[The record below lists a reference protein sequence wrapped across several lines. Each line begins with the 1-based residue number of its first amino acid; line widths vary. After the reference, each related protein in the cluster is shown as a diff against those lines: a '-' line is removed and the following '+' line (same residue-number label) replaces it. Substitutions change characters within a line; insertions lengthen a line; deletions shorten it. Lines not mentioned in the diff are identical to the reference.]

1 MTTASPSARE
11 VRGRWLRE
19 GYPRSILIG
28 SAFAIAW
35 SPCIGPILGAVLT
48 LAAASGTA
56 LQGGV
61 LLVSYSLGLG
71 VWFMAVG
78 ACFGWF
84 APRMRHVQRYMPYL
98 LLGAGALF
106 ILVGA
111 LMFLGD
117 FARMN
122 QEFQSLGF
130 FFGRTSEAEEQIAS
144 GTSGP
149 LGPLVAFFGGVV
161 SFLSPCVLPLVP
173 VYLANLAGVAAIEG
187 EGRGSRRQLV
197 LHSALFVVGFTV
209 VFASV
214 GASAGLAGDLVQDQ
228 IALLT
233 RIGGLVLIVF
243 GLHMSG
249 LIQLPYLER
258 TYQLPV
264 SSGR

>member
-1 MTTASPSARE
+1 M
-11 VRGRWLRE
+11 
-19 GYPRSILIG
+19 
-28 SAFAIAW
+28 
-35 SPCIGPILGAVLT
+35 
-48 LAAASGTA
+48 AAASGTA
-56 LQGGV
+56 LHGAL

-71 VWFMAVG
+71 LWFLAFG

-84 APRMRHVQRYMPYL
+84 APKMRSVRRYMPYL

-122 QEFQSLGF
+122 QQFQSLGF
-130 FFGRTSEAEEQIAS
+130 FFGRTSEAEEQLAS

-149 LGPLVAFFGGVV
+149 LGPLVAFFGGIV

-173 VYLANLAGVAAIEG
+173 VYLANLAGVTAIEG
-187 EGRGSRRQLV
+187 GAGSGSRRKLI

-209 VFASV
+209 VFAAV
-214 GASAGLAGDLVQDQ
+214 GASVGLAGDLVQDQ

-233 RIGGLVLIVF
+233 RIGGLALIVF
-243 GLHMSG
+243 GLHMTG
-249 LIQLPYLER
+249 LIHLPYLER

-264 SSGR
+264 SSSW